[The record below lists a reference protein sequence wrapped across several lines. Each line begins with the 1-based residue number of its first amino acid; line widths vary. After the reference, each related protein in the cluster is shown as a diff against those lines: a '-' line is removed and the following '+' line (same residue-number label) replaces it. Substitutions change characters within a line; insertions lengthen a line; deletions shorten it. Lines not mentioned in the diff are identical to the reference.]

1 MRVMLITLILLG
13 GCTTVQ
19 EDDRICIDWDS
30 TVELVERCVPLYG
43 NMICTTEE
51 KARYWCKLYEEM
63 E

>member
-13 GCTTVQ
+13 GCTAVQ
-19 EDDRICIDWDS
+19 EDDRVCIDWDS
-30 TVELVERCVPLYG
+30 TVEVVERCVPLYG
-43 NMICTTEE
+43 TMVCTTEE